1 MSHFITTVLVEGLE
15 PDAQGNLIDEDIEAA
30 MEEALAPFNENTEV
44 LRYKKDCYCIGH
56 KARMAGREAVQEK
69 FGEPFLDACRAAMA
83 EKYPGGLPIFG
94 FNDDAEEA
102 YWNALLKPREDAE
115 AEATA
120 AHPMAGK
127 PDPECDECKGKGWH
141 FSTYNKQSQW
151 DWYRIG
157 GRWNGFYLPT
167 AEDADSAPKGQYGLG
182 VAQAAGNY
190 IPVKD
195 LLEKWDAE
203 RFVSFALLTPEGDW
217 LESGSMGWWGIV
229 SGAMSRDEW
238 KQRFRETLE
247 KYPNAVA
254 VAVDCHI

>member
-1 MSHFITTVLVEGLE
+1 MSHYITTVLLE
-15 PDAQGNLIDEDIEAA
+15 DLPLNDNGIPDESDVEAA
-30 MEEALAPFNENTEV
+30 LEEAMAPFNENTEV
-44 LRYKKDCYCIGH
+44 LRYKKDCYCVGH

-69 FGEPFLDACRAAMA
+69 FGEPFLDACRAAMK
-83 EKYPGGLPIFG
+83 EKYGDERPIFG
-94 FNDDAEEA
+94 FNNDEEEA

-115 AEATA
+115 AAATA
-120 AHPMAGK
+120 AHPDFGK

-141 FSTYNKQSQW
+141 FSTYNQKSQW
-151 DWYRIG
+151 DWYQVG

-167 AEDADSAPKGQYGLG
+167 EAEAEAADKGQYGLG
-182 VAQAAGNY
+182 VAKVDGNV
-190 IPVKD
+190 IHVKD

-217 LESGSMGWWGIV
+217 LERGSMGWWGIV

-247 KYPNAVA
+247 KYPGAVA